1 MSDIENFMHELRV
14 MGETKMK
21 LCKDCKFFKPMDF
34 GDGSFFNISP
44 PKPSECLSEFCVDL
58 VDGSKNTVPYA
69 RREICGV
76 DGKYW
81 EKNND

>member
-1 MSDIENFMHELRV
+1 
-14 MGETKMK
+14 
-21 LCKDCKFFKPMDF
+21 MDF
-34 GDGSFFNISP
+34 GDGSFFNIRP

-81 EKNND
+81 EAK

>member
-1 MSDIENFMHELRV
+1 MPCNGDCNQGRECNCQS
-14 MGETKMK
+14 KMK

-34 GDGSFFNISP
+34 GNGSFFNLTP

-81 EKNND
+81 EVK